1 LHSLG
6 QHDLFMRHLAFQN
19 ERAFL
24 VGFLAGLLLVVVK
37 LVLILP
43 VDVADLVYGTSLLLT
58 LVITFGDLVD
68 LKLFVAHSKG
78 LDFVLGLLF
87 PLDCFAVLILFGAPL
102 PN

>member
-6 QHDLFMRHLAFQN
+6 QNDLFMRHLAFQN

-24 VGFLAGLLLVVVK
+24 VGFLAGFLLVVVK

-43 VDVADLVYGTSLLLT
+43 VDVADLVYATSLLLT
-58 LVITFGDLVD
+58 LIITFGDLVD
-68 LKLFVAHSKG
+68 FKIFVAHSKG

-87 PLDCFAVLILFGAPL
+87 PLDCYAVLILFGAPL